1 MTFALDEQ
9 SAQIECPHFRIPD
22 PIEVITN
29 FMSTHREH
37 VWEMQQRKRSI
48 EDREAAATAPKRYPW
63 IDDALLDDDKS
74 GGGSNSSGSGG
85 NSSSSSRRGG
95 KSSRRGGESSSGG
108 DEPMLQ

>member
-9 SAQIECPHFRIPD
+9 SAHIECPHFRIPD

-63 IDDALLDDDKS
+63 LDDALLDDDNS
-74 GGGSNSSGSGG
+74 GGGG

-95 KSSRRGGESSSGG
+95 KSSRRGGESISSG